1 MVKKEKEKIVAPKIA
16 NIKNFWAYA
25 LILFSA
31 ALILIIISDTMKE
44 KIIGDIQ
51 KQLDIKNKDITANVA
66 MVENVQKVNE
76 QLSSELNDKKSEID
90 GLKENLEIQTATIK
104 QANKSVQVLSI
115 LNEAQRLWISKKYTA
130 ARAKMAEIDKATI
143 PEDIKSTYEA
153 IAKIIK

>member
-1 MVKKEKEKIVAPKIA
+1 MKKQKPIEAPKNG

-31 ALILIIISDTMKE
+31 ALILIIISDYMRE
-44 KIIGDIQ
+44 KNIKDLQ
-51 KQLDIKNKDITANVA
+51 KQVDIKNQDITTNAA
-66 MVENVQKVNE
+66 MFENVQKINE
-76 QLSSELNDKKSEID
+76 QLSSELADKKSEID

-104 QANKSVQVLSI
+104 EANKSVQVLSI

-143 PEDIKSTYEA
+143 PPDIKSTYEA